1 MINKKLHILCA
12 TDDNYAQH
20 CGVMICS
27 VCYNHKGNN
36 LCFHIIE
43 NNLNK
48 ESRFQITKIIEDF
61 HQEVI
66 YHSISSEY
74 FSDFKLGN
82 NKTYT
87 SPSVYYRL
95 FVTQLITDISI
106 DKILYLDCD
115 IIVLK
120 DITSLFNIDMSE
132 YTIAAVRDINQ
143 PMYEAQAFQISFSY
157 NDNYFNSGVLMINLL
172 SWRKNNIEEQLKE
185 FCIKDRKV
193 YFPDQDALNKVFK
206 GKWLEL
212 PPYWNRFNLVHY
224 EKLHFK
230 NKRDLLDYIYN
241 PSLIHYASPTARPW
255 MNLKYIPFSDK
266 YNFYLSQTGWKNP
279 KKETVNKYNRYKSIL
294 QVRWANFLY
303 RSPLL
308 IRILITSIW
317 DIMLCIYHIIKHRSL
332 KYYSPYKI
340 I

>member
-1 MINKKLHILCA
+1 MNKKLHILCA

-27 VCYNHKGNN
+27 ICQNHKDNN

-43 NNLNK
+43 NELSE
-48 ESRFQITKIIEDF
+48 ESRSKIRKIINTYN
-61 HQEVI
+61 QEII
-66 YHSISSEY
+66 YHRICPVY
-74 FSDFKLGN
+74 FSDFKLG

-95 FVTQLITDISI
+95 FVTRLITDSSI
-106 DKILYLDCD
+106 EKILYLDCD
-115 IIVLK
+115 IVVLK
-120 DITSLFNIDMSE
+120 DIAPLFNIDMSD
-132 YTIAAVRDINQ
+132 YTIAAVGDINQ
-143 PMYEAQAFQISFSY
+143 PMYEEQAFQISFSY
-157 NDNYFNSGVLMINLL
+157 NDKYFNSGVLMINLIN
-172 SWRKNNIEEQLKE
+172 WRKNNIEKQLKE
-185 FCIKDRKV
+185 FCIKERKV
-193 YFPDQDALNKVFK
+193 FFPDQDALNKVFR

-224 EKLHFK
+224 EKLYFK

-255 MNLKYIPFSDK
+255 MSLKYIPFANE
-266 YNFYLSQTGWKNP
+266 YNFYLSQTPWKDSP
-279 KKETVNKYNRYKSIL
+279 KEHVTKYNRYKSMM

-303 RSPLL
+303 RNPLL
-308 IRILITSIW
+308 TRILLTSLFDCTLI
-317 DIMLCIYHIIKHRSL
+317 IFHIIKHRSL

-340 I
+340 K